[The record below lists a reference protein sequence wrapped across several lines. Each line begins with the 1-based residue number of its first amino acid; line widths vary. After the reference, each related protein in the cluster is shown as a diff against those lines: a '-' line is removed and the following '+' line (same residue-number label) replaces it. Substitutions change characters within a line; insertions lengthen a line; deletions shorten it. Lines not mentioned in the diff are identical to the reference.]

1 MKRGDYMLLEEVMH
15 QLEECGTEQNRKIYI
30 NHGAKEPLFG
40 VSFAN
45 LKLLKK
51 KIKKDHELAI
61 SLWETKN
68 MDAMTLATM
77 IVDPKK
83 FTSEQL
89 DEWVQEVDYYCLMD
103 VLMSTVCSSPIAID
117 KMKVWTKAQDEW
129 IGRAGWSLLANI
141 AIKDKSLEN
150 AFFLPFLKEIQTH
163 IHTEKN
169 RKKEAMNSALIAIG
183 IRNDGLEQKAIAVAR
198 GIGKVEVDHGITS
211 CKTPEAETY
220 IKKGR
225 DRERNKTRK

>member
-1 MKRGDYMLLEEVMH
+1 MILEEVMH
-15 QLEECGTEQNRKIYI
+15 QLEECGTEQNRKTYR

-45 LKLLKK
+45 LKQLKK
-51 KIKKDHELAI
+51 KIKKDHELAM

-83 FTSEQL
+83 FTSGQL

-103 VLMSTVCSSPIAID
+103 VLMSAVSSSPIAIE
-117 KMKVWTKAQDEW
+117 KLKKWTASQDEW
-129 IGRAGWSLLANI
+129 IGRAGWSLLAHV
-141 AIKDKSLEN
+141 AIKDKSLEDE
-150 AFFLPFLKEIQTH
+150 FFLPFLKEIKAH

-183 IRNDGLEQKAIAVAR
+183 IRNDELEQKAITIAR
-198 GIGKVEVDHGITS
+198 EIGKVDVEHGATS
-211 CKTPEAETY
+211 CKTPDAEAY
-220 IKKGR
+220 IKKAR
-225 DRERNKTRK
+225 DRERNKKRK